1 MLGWKGKEQQAG
13 TCAAL
18 GLLLWREWT
27 NYKRN
32 PMKFGGMIGNA
43 LIMVI
48 ILGLF
53 FLDSIPAASELVLAS
68 SLPL

>member
-1 MLGWKGKEQQAG
+1 MFK
-13 TCAAL
+13 
-18 GLLLWREWT
+18 LLLAREWL

-43 LIMVI
+43 FIMVI

-53 FLDSIPAASELVLAS
+53 FINSMPSIDDILTTALHTPPSEILS
-68 SLPL
+68 KINFMFM